1 MQGLYSENVRICPR
15 GWVRS
20 AGSYPNLDKRRSFN
34 AGTYTLV
41 RRISVCVLCAGLTC
55 AAVDYSAA
63 SYPNFDKRETF
74 AAYAA
79 AGHLLLSIATK
90 VGKNAFCLSEQKAL
104 ISAK

>member
-1 MQGLYSENVRICPR
+1 MMQGLYSENVRICPR

-41 RRISVCVLCAGLTC
+41 RRISVCDLCAGLTC

-79 AGHLLLSIATK
+79 AGHERRNLFVYQSAGKKQK
-90 VGKNAFCLSEQKAL
+90 VRSSTFSL
-104 ISAK
+104 